1 MFAQGETCTHEYT
14 RHRSSRRQRRVTAHQ
29 DVCCW
34 CAATLLLYA
43 TTLLSGVDGDCT
55 ARVTRATSTNAA
67 GIAAAVTRV
76 EKPPPLLKDATT
88 ASSTQNR
95 LESGEL
101 APDRQH
107 CIVESAA

>member
-1 MFAQGETCTHEYT
+1 MHPRIRKTPQQ
-14 RHRSSRRQRRVTAHQ
+14 RRQRRAAAHQ
-29 DVCCW
+29 DMCRW

-55 ARVTRATSTNAA
+55 ASVTRATSTNAA

-88 ASSTQNR
+88 VSSTQIR
-95 LESGEL
+95 LGSEVVS
-101 APDRQH
+101 
-107 CIVESAA
+107 